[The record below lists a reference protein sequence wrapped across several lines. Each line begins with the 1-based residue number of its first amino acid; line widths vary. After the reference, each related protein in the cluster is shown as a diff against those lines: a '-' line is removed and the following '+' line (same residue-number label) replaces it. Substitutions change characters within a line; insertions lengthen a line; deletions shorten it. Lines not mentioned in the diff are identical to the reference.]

1 MAHPRGSVKG
11 FNKPSGL
18 FQVEPGEAWRYPI
31 ARPVAPWL
39 AMRQPVVTFRGAAPL
54 KVGIV
59 SDIHCNLSGLD
70 LALEA
75 MGDVDEL
82 LCLGDSIFE
91 YQFSND
97 VVARLR
103 ERRAHIIQG
112 NHEEVFLSPAGTRA
126 RERVG
131 IDPALLQYVAK
142 QPHRRYLELAGKR
155 LLLIHST
162 PWEPRGEYV
171 HPHSA
176 KLDRFAEA
184 DADIVL
190 YGHTHCQ
197 TVKRIGSVL
206 VINPGSAGDPRDSRN
221 DRQLSCAVLDM
232 ASDEVQVINYPDPR
246 YTSV

>member
-1 MAHPRGSVKG
+1 M
-11 FNKPSGL
+11 
-18 FQVEPGEAWRYPI
+18 Q
-31 ARPVAPWL
+31 
-39 AMRQPVVTFRGAAPL
+39 
-54 KVGIV
+54 VGIV
-59 SDIHCNLSGLD
+59 SDLHCNLQGLD

-97 VVARLR
+97 VIARLR
-103 ERRAHIIQG
+103 ERRAHIIKG
-112 NHEEVFLSPAGTRA
+112 NHEEVFMSPAGARA
-126 RERVG
+126 RDRAG
-131 IDPALLQYVAK
+131 INPALLHFLAE

-171 HPHSA
+171 YPHSA

-197 TVKRIGSVL
+197 VVKRIGSVL
-206 VINPGSAGDPRDSRN
+206 VINPGSAGEARDSRN

-232 ASDEVQVINYPDPR
+232 SSEEVRMIDYRDPR
-246 YTSV
+246 YGRT